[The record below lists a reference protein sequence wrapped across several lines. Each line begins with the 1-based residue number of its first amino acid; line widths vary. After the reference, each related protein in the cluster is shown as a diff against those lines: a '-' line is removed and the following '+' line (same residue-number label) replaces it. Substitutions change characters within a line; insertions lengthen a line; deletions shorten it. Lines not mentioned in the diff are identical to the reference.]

1 MLSSLTTVHSS
12 ALGFSPFPPV
22 SVSGTDTPNP
32 PREAFLG
39 SMGSVSYPASKE
51 LGPHHFSVSA
61 LNRSRVFIL
70 RDPPTSLNRDI
81 HHPAGLPFSVP
92 PREITDLAWYRNVSL
107 FSITYGFRP
116 RLRIRLTLGG
126 LTCPRK
132 PWDFGEQVSHLFS
145 RYSCWHNH
153 S

>member
-22 SVSGTDTPNP
+22 SVSGTDTSNP

-39 SMGSVSYPASKE
+39 SMGSTSYPASKD
-51 LGPHHFSVSA
+51 LGPHHLSTLA
-61 LNRSRVFIL
+61 INRFCVFIL
-70 RDPPTSLNRDI
+70 QNPPTSLNQLF
-81 HHPAGLPFSVP
+81 HQLAGLPFSVP
-92 PREITDLAWYRNVSL
+92 PREITDLTRCRNINL
-107 FSITYGFRP
+107 LSIAYGFRP

-126 LTCPRK
+126 LTCPRN
-132 PWDFGEQVSHLFS
+132 PWDFGEQVSHLFY

-153 S
+153 L